1 MAAPKAKP
9 KEVQAPKERKLSD
22 FTSMEL
28 LHVVVNPVVILKDR
42 RGKKLGTLALDQK
55 VYYEAEDV
63 AAWAERLEDQFQ
75 DEEVLERL
83 RSEMTEQPD
92 NTNGRSR

>member
-9 KEVQAPKERKLSD
+9 KEVQAPKERKLTD

-28 LHVVVNPVVILKDR
+28 LHVVLNPVVILKDR

-55 VYYEAEDV
+55 VFYEAEDV
-63 AAWAERLEDQFQ
+63 AAWAARLEDQLEN
-75 DEEVLERL
+75 DEVLERL
-83 RSEMTEQPD
+83 RSEMAETANANGQP
-92 NTNGRSR
+92 G